1 MTNKI
6 TQKNIFNIGD
16 LITLRPYDDP
26 NIVSH
31 ISLTE
36 TEWNKYRNEGRGI
49 LKIVSFS
56 NNGNIGVRDK
66 TGELAYFDISAII
79 KVIPDKSKPL
89 SNGVLGI
96 ADQEYSNDY
105 SNISIALGAFNN
117 HIKGQILTISTVK
130 GLYIDFYETDYSI
143 YQESFT
149 PIKFEYPRTDEEE
162 REYQRKEIEPIHD
175 ASNPKTCISKDPHP
189 LASVDN
195 FYILKHPLESNF
207 PKKDNEDPYFF
218 GIDEGQYKSFCESIH
233 FIPNIDSAIISS
245 YYLDKQYLKS
255 IQLIPIEDGESLPK
269 GTLVTSLL
277 ARPGNYILNGISSSD
292 WQDYIFHKIL
302 MITDESDSFVTTN
315 ETIETAIRKIG
326 LWRIKINKLES
337 TFLPEEQLI
346 SHKYK
351 SPEEEVFNKIWK
363 SASERD
369 LEIRSAKINSDD
381 TLMKVDNAIHIKLKP
396 VKKISLKCTD

>member
-1 MTNKI
+1 M

-36 TEWNKYRNEGRGI
+36 TEWDKYRNVGRGI
-49 LKIVSFS
+49 LKIVNFAD
-56 NNGNIGVRDK
+56 NGNIGVRDK
-66 TGELAYFDISAII
+66 TDRLIYFDISAII
-79 KVIPDKSKPL
+79 KIVPDKSKPL

-117 HIKGQILTISTVK
+117 HIKGQILTINKVE
-130 GLYIDFYETDYSI
+130 GLYINFYETDYRI

-175 ASNPKTCISKDPHP
+175 APNPKTCIGKDPHP

-195 FYILKHPLESNF
+195 S
-207 PKKDNEDPYFF
+207 
-218 GIDEGQYKSFCESIH
+218 
-233 FIPNIDSAIISS
+233 
-245 YYLDKQYLKS
+245 
-255 IQLIPIEDGESLPK
+255 
-269 GTLVTSLL
+269 
-277 ARPGNYILNGISSSD
+277 
-292 WQDYIFHKIL
+292 
-302 MITDESDSFVTTN
+302 
-315 ETIETAIRKIG
+315 
-326 LWRIKINKLES
+326 
-337 TFLPEEQLI
+337 
-346 SHKYK
+346 
-351 SPEEEVFNKIWK
+351 
-363 SASERD
+363 
-369 LEIRSAKINSDD
+369 
-381 TLMKVDNAIHIKLKP
+381 IHIKLKP